1 MTLSLWILKDYLDD
15 FEPEIFCINHKTEI
29 TEIRLY
35 HPSLP
40 LERQILYLGTSDQ
53 FFGDG
58 RQNIICKHMEDFL
71 MLHTE
76 NIFAVSNRILE
87 AFSYYA
93 RWHEQCSQK
102 LSQSC
107 TLSDLLDL
115 AESIFDRPLL
125 IVDSSQFMIANSSRI
140 PAYSDSEEWQSIIQ
154 AKSIPADKLK
164 LFNQFYKETF
174 LRHHAFSLPADY
186 FPTSSCCQHIF
197 VNDERCATL
206 ILIEGDE
213 KLTKGQVQL
222 LELFTPFITEW
233 LHSNMTTDTSY
244 HFTSF
249 FARSLDGAP
258 DSGEALQR
266 RLALFGWDAK
276 SPKQIFV
283 ATAISDYFHFD
294 AHLSRILS
302 DESGGVY
309 SIPYQ
314 KHLVVLCNYDLVDRN
329 SFHQR
334 FQDLMKTNS
343 YYGASGFVFY
353 DLEDIA
359 SSFKQTLEALQQG
372 TPEIGFLYS
381 CQSIA
386 MKFITNIV
394 EQHMNTSLLHPTLDA
409 IREYDKAHKTQ
420 FFQTLFVFLKNERN
434 HQLTAKELY
443 IHRNTLF
450 LRLQKIN
457 ELWELNLEDAE
468 ERFYML
474 YSFYHMCDN
483 YPPV

>member
-1 MTLSLWILKDYLDD
+1 
-15 FEPEIFCINHKTEI
+15 
-29 TEIRLY
+29 
-35 HPSLP
+35 
-40 LERQILYLGTSDQ
+40 
-53 FFGDG
+53 
-58 RQNIICKHMEDFL
+58 
-71 MLHTE
+71 
-76 NIFAVSNRILE
+76 
-87 AFSYYA
+87 
-93 RWHEQCSQK
+93 
-102 LSQSC
+102 
-107 TLSDLLDL
+107 
-115 AESIFDRPLL
+115 
-125 IVDSSQFMIANSSRI
+125 
-140 PAYSDSEEWQSIIQ
+140 
-154 AKSIPADKLK
+154 
-164 LFNQFYKETF
+164 
-174 LRHHAFSLPADY
+174 
-186 FPTSSCCQHIF
+186 
-197 VNDERCATL
+197 
-206 ILIEGDE
+206 
-213 KLTKGQVQL
+213 
-222 LELFTPFITEW
+222 
-233 LHSNMTTDTSY
+233 
-244 HFTSF
+244 
-249 FARSLDGAP
+249 
-258 DSGEALQR
+258 
-266 RLALFGWDAK
+266 
-276 SPKQIFV
+276 
-283 ATAISDYFHFD
+283 
-294 AHLSRILS
+294 
-302 DESGGVY
+302 
-309 SIPYQ
+309 
-314 KHLVVLCNYDLVDRN
+314 
-329 SFHQR
+329 
-334 FQDLMKTNS
+334 MKTNS